1 MKTNEVLENI
11 KARRSVRAYTD
22 RQVSEEDLQAIL
34 ETATFAPSGMHLE
47 TWHFTAIQ
55 NVDKLAELNERIK
68 GAFAKS
74 DEPKLQERGHSKAYC
89 CYYHA
94 PTLVIVSNEPTQWW
108 AGMDCAW
115 AIENMFLAAHSLG
128 IGSCWI
134 NQLGTTCDDP
144 EVREFI
150 SSLGVPENHKVYG
163 CVALGYA
170 DPKIPLREKMVK
182 AGTVTV
188 VR

>member
-11 KARRSVRAYTD
+11 KARRSVRAYTSQ
-22 RQVSEEDLQAIL
+22 QVSEEDLQAIL
-34 ETATFAPSGMHLE
+34 EAATYAPSGMHLE

-55 NVDKLAELNERIK
+55 NVDKLTELNERIK

-74 DEPKLQERGHSKAYC
+74 DDSRLQERGHSKTYC

-108 AGMDCAW
+108 AGMDCAC

-128 IGSCWI
+128 
-134 NQLGTTCDDP
+134 
-144 EVREFI
+144 
-150 SSLGVPENHKVYG
+150 VPANHKVYG

-170 DPKIPLREKMVK
+170 DSKSPMKEKKVK
-182 AGTVTV
+182 ADTVTIV
-188 VR
+188 K

>member
-1 MKTNEVLENI
+1 MKFLENI

-34 ETATFAPSGMHLE
+34 EAATFAPSGMHLE

-55 NVDKLAELNERIK
+55 NADKLAELNERIK

-108 AGMDCAW
+108 AGMDCAC

-170 DPKIPLREKMVK
+170 DPKISLRRKW
-182 AGTVTV
+182 
-188 VR
+188 

>member
-11 KARRSVRAYTD
+11 KARRSVRAYTSQ
-22 RQVSEEDLQAIL
+22 QVSEEDLQAIL
-34 ETATFAPSGMHLE
+34 E
-47 TWHFTAIQ
+47 
-55 NVDKLAELNERIK
+55 AELIERIK

-74 DEPKLQERGHSKAYC
+74 DDVRLQERARNKAYC

-108 AGMDCAW
+108 AGMDCAC
-115 AIENMFLAAHSLG
+115 AIENMFLAAQSLG

-144 EVREFI
+144 GVREFI
-150 SSLGVPENHKVYG
+150 TVLGVPVSHKVYG
-163 CVALGYA
+163 CVALGYG
-170 DPKIPLREKMVK
+170 DPKIPMKEKKVK
-182 AGTVTV
+182 VNTITI

>member
-1 MKTNEVLENI
+1 MNEVLETI
-11 KARRSVRAYTD
+11 KARRSVRVYD
-22 RQVSEEDLQAIL
+22 NRQVPEEELETIL
-34 ETATFAPSGMHLE
+34 EAATYAPSGMHLE

-55 NVDKLAELNERIK
+55 NVVKLEKLNNCIK

-74 DEPKLQERGHSKAYC
+74 SDKHLQERGNSSTYC

-94 PTLVIVSNEPTQWW
+94 PTLVIVSNDPTQWW
-108 AGMDCAW
+108 AGMDCAC
-115 AIENMFLAAHSLG
+115 AIENMFLAARSLG

-144 EVREFI
+144 QVREFI
-150 SSLGVPENHKVYG
+150 TALGVPENHKVYG

-170 DPKIPLREKMVK
+170 ADGVPLKEKVVK
-182 AGTVTV
+182 AGTVTIV
-188 VR
+188 K